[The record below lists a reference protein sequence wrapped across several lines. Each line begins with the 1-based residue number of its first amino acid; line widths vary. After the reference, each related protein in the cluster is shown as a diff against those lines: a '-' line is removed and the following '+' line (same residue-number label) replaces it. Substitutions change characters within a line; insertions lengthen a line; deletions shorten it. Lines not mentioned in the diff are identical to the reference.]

1 MSVFSF
7 LLCLVAGSVFS
18 CSDINT
24 DAYIFASTSTLIN
37 SGTKNV
43 RLLVSSN
50 ANLLSSS
57 ASRTIA
63 PAAYDSAQLNFYL
76 GGKNVGTGANLTIQ
90 QVDFV
95 ASEDSPSS
103 GTIIVPLNSYNY
115 QLVLLAVPKSTEVTI
130 SSNTYASSLAPLA
143 VLAGTATADLRYN
156 NDSEVNF
163 YLSSNGLTG
172 NGGYDIQFYLKN
184 WSAASLNA
192 TDSENSD
199 IRVVGN
205 VSLELRTL
213 SGDAS
218 VSGTEITGKSFASA
232 TSADTTIS
240 YTKSEIKAGTYDL
253 CVTFSYNGKHFV
265 YSDKIIILP
274 YQTTTATIGIPDI
287 LQTVP
292 VAPTEFKQGYVL
304 PENDETSFYRVAF
317 SWEDNSKT
325 ETNFELQ
332 LLDVSDSSL
341 VTTETENTKEIW
353 NSISASL
360 ITSYASDF
368 EGGSNWYAGSLARNS
383 TTAVF
388 YLPLGKRY
396 LARIRAVNN
405 DVGGSEWCYASSGKF
420 SVLLPAASA
429 TANSLVLSESETVSA
444 KAFNTS
450 VINIFRL
457 TYNLVGGTFSSA
469 IDKVYY
475 FDQISS
481 GIPILTPDGDSTN
494 GSETYKKTPVSLTN
508 GDLTWSY
515 WAISSI
521 NGEAYPKFF
530 AQCLSAASYN
540 SAMTYYGQVKR
551 TDKGLSETDINGSEY
566 TYDVSDPQPTSF
578 SNESNNYINY
588 YVTND
593 SLTNYVGYK
602 NLSLYAIYKKESSGA
617 TEADYSIHTNL
628 TFSATANG
636 VSCPIDNYMFTAPST
651 ASTLRL
657 GYTYETNTFAYDS
670 ISLTVREQGGSE
682 IGIYSPI
689 SNDFH
694 LPTNL
699 DAGMY
704 ILTIT
709 ATKSGTE
716 FRTLFIMILE

>member
-232 TSADTTIS
+232 TSAVS
-240 YTKSEIKAGTYDL
+240 AVS
-253 CVTFSYNGKHFV
+253 
-265 YSDKIIILP
+265 
-274 YQTTTATIGIPDI
+274 
-287 LQTVP
+287 
-292 VAPTEFKQGYVL
+292 VL
-304 PENDETSFYRVAF
+304 S
-317 SWEDNSKT
+317 
-325 ETNFELQ
+325 
-332 LLDVSDSSL
+332 DVSVASDVSAVDLLWLTRGFRGTDLRVLSALYRPRL
-341 VTTETENTKEIW
+341 VVLD
-353 NSISASL
+353 ASL
-360 ITSYASDF
+360 PLCQRA
-368 EGGSNWYAGSLARNS
+368 ALAAEANALGW
-383 TTAVF
+383 AV
-388 YLPLGKRY
+388 
-396 LARIRAVNN
+396 
-405 DVGGSEWCYASSGKF
+405 
-420 SVLLPAASA
+420 
-429 TANSLVLSESETVSA
+429 
-444 KAFNTS
+444 
-450 VINIFRL
+450 
-457 TYNLVGGTFSSA
+457 
-469 IDKVYY
+469 
-475 FDQISS
+475 
-481 GIPILTPDGDSTN
+481 
-494 GSETYKKTPVSLTN
+494 
-508 GDLTWSY
+508 
-515 WAISSI
+515 
-521 NGEAYPKFF
+521 
-530 AQCLSAASYN
+530 
-540 SAMTYYGQVKR
+540 
-551 TDKGLSETDINGSEY
+551 
-566 TYDVSDPQPTSF
+566 YDVSVQ
-578 SNESNNYINY
+578 
-588 YVTND
+588 
-593 SLTNYVGYK
+593 
-602 NLSLYAIYKKESSGA
+602 GA
-617 TEADYSIHTNL
+617 L
-628 TFSATANG
+628 KLKFGSA
-636 VSCPIDNYMFTAPST
+636 
-651 ASTLRL
+651 R
-657 GYTYETNTFAYDS
+657 
-670 ISLTVREQGGSE
+670 
-682 IGIYSPI
+682 
-689 SNDFH
+689 
-694 LPTNL
+694 
-699 DAGMY
+699 
-704 ILTIT
+704 
-709 ATKSGTE
+709 
-716 FRTLFIMILE
+716 